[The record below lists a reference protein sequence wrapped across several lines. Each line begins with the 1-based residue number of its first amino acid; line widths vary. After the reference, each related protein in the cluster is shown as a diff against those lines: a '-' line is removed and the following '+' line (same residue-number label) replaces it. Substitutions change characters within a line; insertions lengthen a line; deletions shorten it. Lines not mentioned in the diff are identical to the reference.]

1 MIRFTPGLAIS
12 VGVTV
17 ISDPHAVDGGVTT
30 SSWKGRLTSWGD
42 AILILRVSL
51 TSTWPY
57 ALVQH
62 ERPVSEWAGPGDA
75 VGKPLSSLGACAGH
89 AGRLLWPWA
98 VTATICFG
106 NGDGWSG

>member
-1 MIRFTPGLAIS
+1 LPPRHPSATGEPKWCCVIRFTPGLAIG

-30 SSWKGRLTSWGD
+30 SSWEGRLTRWGD

-57 ALVQH
+57 ALVLH
-62 ERPVSEWAGPGDA
+62 ERPVSE
-75 VGKPLSSLGACAGH
+75 
-89 AGRLLWPWA
+89 
-98 VTATICFG
+98 
-106 NGDGWSG
+106 